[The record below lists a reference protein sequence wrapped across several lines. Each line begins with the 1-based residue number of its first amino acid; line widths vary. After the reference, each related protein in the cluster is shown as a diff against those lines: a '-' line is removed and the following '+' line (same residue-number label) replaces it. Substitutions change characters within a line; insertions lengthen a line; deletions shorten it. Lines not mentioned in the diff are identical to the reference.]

1 MTDFSGFV
9 LERSVDRAWEQF
21 EAWLADVLATLADG
35 DVLVVSR
42 EADAH
47 DSARGQGPFVQF
59 CAVGDGWLR
68 GEASS
73 NRQMD
78 RQHWLTEQQAAEM
91 TYIGYDL
98 PSTPARALATSGS
111 TNFSAHVTS
120 ADGAVLAAMSVRA
133 LREVF
138 AVLHPAFLAVRGDA
152 PTPLDGR
159 ATPTLD
165 TMPASAHPLTPEG
178 VPVSGTLAREWALA
192 EAGPIAM
199 PESATHLRQLIEQAL
214 VPMLGRRPL
223 VDEDG
228 DFVVPCSGALV
239 FIRVVESAPVIAIF
253 SQLVRGVADVEAA
266 YQEVADLNSSVEMV
280 KFFLVDDRIV
290 AGCTLPANPFVGEH
304 LREILVLVGTVAGD
318 FEHPMTLLAGGD
330 PYPA

>member
-9 LERSVDRAWEQF
+9 LERSVDRGWEQF
-21 EAWLADVLATLADG
+21 EAWLADVIATMADG
-35 DVLVVSR
+35 DVLVVTR
-42 EADAH
+42 ETDAH
-47 DSARGQGPFVQF
+47 DAARSQEPFVQF
-59 CAVGDGWLR
+59 LAVGDGWVR

-73 NRQMD
+73 NRHLD
-78 RQHWLTEQQAAEM
+78 RQYWLTEQQAAEM

-111 TNFSAHVTS
+111 TNFSVDLTRDDA
-120 ADGAVLAAMSVRA
+120 GQLAAMSVRA

-138 AVLHPAFLAVRGDA
+138 GVLHPAFLAFRGDA
-152 PTPLDGR
+152 QTPFGGQE
-159 ATPTLD
+159 TPVLGTI
-165 TMPASAHPLTPEG
+165 PASAFPLNADGT
-178 VPVSGTLAREWALA
+178 PVSGTLARQWALA

-199 PESATHLRQLIEQAL
+199 PESASHLRQLIEQAL

-239 FIRVVESAPVIAIF
+239 FVRVVESAPVIAIF
-253 SQLVRGVADVEAA
+253 SQLVRGVVDIEAA
-266 YQEVADLNSSVEMV
+266 YEEVADLNSSIEMV

-304 LREILVLVGTVAGD
+304 LREILTLVGTVAGD

>member
-9 LERSVDRAWEQF
+9 LERSVDRGWERF
-21 EAWLADVLATLADG
+21 EQWLTGVIADLADG
-35 DVLVVSR
+35 DVFVVSR

-47 DSARGQGPFVQF
+47 DTGRGQEPYVQF
-59 CAVGDGWLR
+59 LAVGDGWIR
-68 GEASS
+68 GEASG
-73 NRQMD
+73 NRQLD
-78 RQHWLTEQQAAEM
+78 RHYWLTEQQAAEM

-98 PSTPARALATSGS
+98 PLTPTRALATGGS
-111 TNFSAHVTS
+111 TNFAVDLTRDD
-120 ADGAVLAAMSVRA
+120 ADQLATMSVRA

-138 AVLHPAFLAVRGDA
+138 GVVHPAFLALRGDA
-152 PTPLDGR
+152 TTPFGGPMSAID
-159 ATPTLD
+159 TLPD
-165 TMPASAHPLTPEG
+165 SSFPLTAEG
-178 VPVSGTLAREWALA
+178 VPASGTLARQWALA

-199 PESATHLRQLIEQAL
+199 PESAAHLRQLIEQAL
-214 VPMLGRRPL
+214 VPSLGRRPL

-228 DFVVPCSGALV
+228 DFVVPVSGALV
-239 FIRVVESAPVIAIF
+239 FVRVVESAPVIAIF
-253 SQLVRGVADVEAA
+253 SQLVRGVADIDAA
-266 YQEVADLNSSVEMV
+266 CQEVADLNASVEMV

-304 LREILVLVGTVAGD
+304 LREMLALVGSVASE